1 MMGEMEGQTVWREP
15 LIGALFGNLYY
26 VRAGHR
32 IGKSGKHY
40 ILDEAYKDTWM
51 GPMRD
56 MVLGGAAA
64 RFPKLK
70 NGGYLIIKEPN
81 GSIGAP
87 LLMEAMPESRI
98 VLLTRDPRDVV
109 ASSMDARREG
119 SWLYKNK
126 RGSKTLDQNP
136 NAYVKQRARAFTEQ
150 MGNAREAYES
160 HRGPKALVRYE
171 DLRAD
176 AVGTLK
182 RMYSELGIA
191 IDEGELSEA
200 VEKHSWENIP
210 EEEKGEGKFYRKAT
224 PGSWREDLTPRQ
236 IEIVE
241 QETAALLKAFY
252 PA

>member
-1 MMGEMEGQTVWREP
+1 MQ
-15 LIGALFGNLYY
+15 AL
-26 VRAGHR
+26 
-32 IGKSGKHY
+32 
-40 ILDEAYKDTWM
+40 
-51 GPMRD
+51 
-56 MVLGGAAA
+56 
-64 RFPKLK
+64 
-70 NGGYLIIKEPN
+70 
-81 GSIGAP
+81 
-87 LLMEAMPESRI
+87 PESRI
-98 VLLTRDPRDVV
+98 VLLIRDPRDVA
-109 ASSMDARREG
+109 ASWLDAAREG
-119 SWLYKNK
+119 GWQNERKKDK
-126 RGSKTLDQNP
+126 RQGKTLAEKNP
-136 NAYVKQRARAFTEQ
+136 NAYLRRVSRTHLRNVSGAK
-150 MGNAREAYES
+150 EAYES

-171 DLRAD
+171 ELRAD